1 MSNVKEAE
9 RPKGGRQRGLQVGA
23 MAFCISSHAV
33 PIEKGALISDSSSIP
48 LPLPPHKA
56 ASVALGLRSSQGRQ
70 ARTDALCY
78 RSESPRF
85 VCVYH
90 FCQWTITDSTFT
102 LLPEISQKTKK
113 RTTYRIHAGCLR
125 GQFGLFLTLI
135 TNWRTGLTDLSSLRW
150 SGSITQRW
158 RYPSN
163 TNYIVLCNCFLST
176 ICPLIRD
183 PSPFL

>member
-9 RPKGGRQRGLQVGA
+9 RPKGGRAGPLCGRVNVRED
-23 MAFCISSHAV
+23 FRWERWCSHAV
-33 PIEKGALISDSSSIP
+33 PIAKGALISDSSSIP

-102 LLPEISQKTKK
+102 LLPEISHKTKQK
-113 RTTYRIHAGCLR
+113 KNHIQDSCR
-125 GQFGLFLTLI
+125 LFEGPV
-135 TNWRTGLTDLSSLRW
+135 WVVF
-150 SGSITQRW
+150 
-158 RYPSN
+158 N
-163 TNYIVLCNCFLST
+163 TNYKLTHRVNRSIQLTVEREHYATLTASVQHQLYCFM
-176 ICPLIRD
+176 
-183 PSPFL
+183 